1 MRSVPITLCHPLST
15 RRSTLK
21 VTVPLAA
28 LLLAAAIGYILGTES
43 GRAQRDD
50 LLVRLGLGRGDAA
63 DPGAGDDTMP

>member
-1 MRSVPITLCHPLST
+1 M
-15 RRSTLK
+15 K

-50 LLVRLGLGRGDAA
+50 LLVRLGLGRGAAA

>member
-1 MRSVPITLCHPLST
+1 M
-15 RRSTLK
+15 K

-43 GRAQRDD
+43 GRARRDD
-50 LLVRLGLGRGDAA
+50 LLDRLGLGRGDAA